1 MENPE
6 LSVSSCSTHDDGSL
20 CSYKRH
26 PSVCQEGLLED
37 QLRRKLKFFF
47 MNPCEKFWA
56 RGRKPW
62 KLGIQLLKIA
72 MVTVQLVIFGLT
84 NQMVVAFKEENTVAF
99 KHLFLK
105 GYMDRMDDTYAVY
118 TQTDVYDQ
126 IFFAINQYLQLPNIS
141 VGNHAYEKRGAE
153 ETALAV
159 CQQFYKRGTICP
171 GNDTFD
177 IDPEIVTDCLYIEP
191 MMPSDNTTV
200 GKHNLNFTLDFHRL
214 VAVQLM
220 FNLKAINLQ
229 TVRHH
234 ELPDCYDFTLTIVFD
249 NKAHS
254 GRIKISLDN
263 NIAIRECKDWH
274 VSGSIQKNTHYMMI
288 FDAFVILT
296 CVASLI
302 LCTRSVVKGIWLQR
316 EFVRFFLYYY
326 KKEVSFSDQMEF
338 VNGWYI
344 LIVISDVLT
353 IVGSTLKMEIQ
364 AKSLTSYDVCSILL
378 GTSTMLVWLGVIR
391 YLGFFQKYN
400 LLILTLRAA
409 LPNVMRFCCCA
420 AMIYLGYCFCGWIV
434 LGPYHVKFRSLNM
447 VSECLFSLING
458 DDMFATFAKMQQKSY
473 LVWLFSRIYLYSF
486 ISLFI
491 YMVLSLFIALITD
504 TYETVKHYQQDG
516 FPETELQKFI
526 SQCKDLPNSG
536 SRNMMAQSDLDLK
549 EAALKEDLKFY
560 FMNPCEKYRARRQI
574 PWKLALQILKILMV
588 TTQLIFFG
596 LSNQLVVSF
605 KEENTIA
612 FKHLFLKGYTG
623 ADEDDYSCSI
633 YTQQDAYDSIFY
645 VINQYKQLKNISLG
659 TLGYEHEGSGLK
671 ICKQQYR
678 KGTMLP
684 SNDTLNIDVSTETEC
699 IFLKP
704 QELAGKRA
712 ELKLN
717 SSFFNL
723 EFYSEYGITFNNRAH
738 SGKIKIYFDSD
749 TDIQECK
756 DWHVF
761 GSVLQKNTQYI
772 LVFDGFVILSCFA
785 SLILCTRSIVLAL
798 RLQKRF
804 MNFFLEKYK
813 RHVCHADRLEF
824 INGWYVLVIISDVM
838 TIIGS
843 ILKMEIKA
851 KNLTSYDVCS
861 ILLGTSTLFV
871 WVGVIRY
878 LGYFQTYNVLILT
891 MQASLPKVL
900 RFCCCAGMIYL
911 GYTFCGWI
919 VLGPYHEKFE
929 DLNTVAECLFSLVNG
944 DDMFATFAQIQQ
956 KSTLVWVFS
965 RLYLYSF
972 ISLFIYMILSLFI
985 ALITDS
991 YDTIK
996 KYQQSG
1002 FPVTDLHEFLKDHDS
1017 VAYRKESTS
1026 MPFICCCRRQQSDD
1040 NLILLN

>member
-1 MENPE
+1 
-6 LSVSSCSTHDDGSL
+6 
-20 CSYKRH
+20 
-26 PSVCQEGLLED
+26 
-37 QLRRKLKFFF
+37 
-47 MNPCEKFWA
+47 
-56 RGRKPW
+56 
-62 KLGIQLLKIA
+62 
-72 MVTVQLVIFGLT
+72 
-84 NQMVVAFKEENTVAF
+84 
-99 KHLFLK
+99 
-105 GYMDRMDDTYAVY
+105 
-118 TQTDVYDQ
+118 
-126 IFFAINQYLQLPNIS
+126 
-141 VGNHAYEKRGAE
+141 
-153 ETALAV
+153 
-159 CQQFYKRGTICP
+159 
-171 GNDTFD
+171 
-177 IDPEIVTDCLYIEP
+177 
-191 MMPSDNTTV
+191 
-200 GKHNLNFTLDFHRL
+200 
-214 VAVQLM
+214 
-220 FNLKAINLQ
+220 
-229 TVRHH
+229 
-234 ELPDCYDFTLTIVFD
+234 
-249 NKAHS
+249 
-254 GRIKISLDN
+254 
-263 NIAIRECKDWH
+263 
-274 VSGSIQKNTHYMMI
+274 
-288 FDAFVILT
+288 
-296 CVASLI
+296 
-302 LCTRSVVKGIWLQR
+302 
-316 EFVRFFLYYY
+316 
-326 KKEVSFSDQMEF
+326 
-338 VNGWYI
+338 
-344 LIVISDVLT
+344 
-353 IVGSTLKMEIQ
+353 
-364 AKSLTSYDVCSILL
+364 
-378 GTSTMLVWLGVIR
+378 
-391 YLGFFQKYN
+391 
-400 LLILTLRAA
+400 
-409 LPNVMRFCCCA
+409 
-420 AMIYLGYCFCGWIV
+420 
-434 LGPYHVKFRSLNM
+434 
-447 VSECLFSLING
+447 
-458 DDMFATFAKMQQKSY
+458 
-473 LVWLFSRIYLYSF
+473 
-486 ISLFI
+486 
-491 YMVLSLFIALITD
+491 
-504 TYETVKHYQQDG
+504 
-516 FPETELQKFI
+516 
-526 SQCKDLPNSG
+526 
-536 SRNMMAQSDLDLK
+536 MMAQSDLDLK
-549 EAALKEDLKFY
+549 ETALKEDLKFY
-560 FMNPCEKYRARRQI
+560 FMNPCEKYRARCQI

-612 FKHLFLKGYTG
+612 FKHLFLKGYSG
-623 ADEDDYSCSI
+623 VDEDDYSCSI

-645 VINQYKQLKNISLG
+645 VINQYSQLKNISLG
-659 TLGYEHEGSGLK
+659 ALGYEHEGSGLK
-671 ICKQQYR
+671 ICKQQYK

-684 SNDTLNIDVSTETEC
+684 SNDTLNIDVSTETAFPLLLPEC
-699 IFLKP
+699 IFFKP
-704 QELAGKRA
+704 QELAGKKA

-723 EFYSEYGITFNNRAH
+723 EFYRLIQVEISFKLKGIALQTIHARELPDCYAFQNTITFNNRAH

-756 DWHVF
+756 DWHIF

-798 RLQKRF
+798 RLQKNETSPVRLHLKLLAELHRF
-804 MNFFLEKYK
+804 VNFFWEKYK

-996 KYQQSG
+996 
-1002 FPVTDLHEFLKDHDS
+1002 LRL
-1017 VAYRKESTS
+1017 
-1026 MPFICCCRRQQSDD
+1026 C
-1040 NLILLN
+1040 